1 MYSFYITVEK
11 KNKTHFTINMS
22 VENTS
27 SENTPTLVSSDELE
41 DTLAKYVVYSRESG
55 DKNMTLQSLLRSQ
68 GVEEIESL
76 KLRGPG
82 IYWVTGKTMSG
93 KTNAI
98 TNLLRHLDDMVVFT
112 VKDKEGVVSEQP
124 VEEVHYFFQGVWQ
137 ENPFDELEGE
147 YNVQF
152 HNTCPTSDEIHEIC
166 KDKMPRI
173 LILDDMMNHI
183 TDSKDIV
190 ELLTKQVHHMNIM
203 VFLITQMLHPTGKF
217 SVGLRA
223 QGHGYFFFQITADEQ
238 GLRRRFKALTDKRN
252 LDAVMRFYEASL
264 EQACGYMYADCHS
277 LQTLREFKFFR
288 NIFPSEGV
296 TQALQLPYQ
305 NTSGK
310 RKRDIT

>member
-1 MYSFYITVEK
+1 MIEHVLVWSFFHITIET

-55 DKNMTLQSLLRSQ
+55 DRNMTLQSLLRSQ

-76 KLRGPG
+76 KLRAPG

-93 KTNAI
+93 KTSAI

-112 VKDKEGVVSEQP
+112 VKDKEGIVTKMP

-183 TDSKDIV
+183 TDSQDIV

-217 SVGLRA
+217 AVGLRA
-223 QGHGYFFFQITADEQ
+223 QGHGYFFSNNS
-238 GLRRRFKALTDKRN
+238 R
-252 LDAVMRFYEASL
+252 
-264 EQACGYMYADCHS
+264 
-277 LQTLREFKFFR
+277 
-288 NIFPSEGV
+288 
-296 TQALQLPYQ
+296 
-305 NTSGK
+305 
-310 RKRDIT
+310 

>member
-1 MYSFYITVEK
+1 MAA
-11 KNKTHFTINMS
+11 
-22 VENTS
+22 ENAS
-27 SENTPTLVSSDELE
+27 SETAPTLVSSEDFE
-41 DTLAKYVVYSRESG
+41 DTIAKYLVYSRRAG
-55 DKNMTLQSLLRSQ
+55 DKNMTVQSLLRSQ

-76 KLRGPG
+76 KLRAPG

-93 KTNAI
+93 KTSAI
-98 TNLLRHLDDMVVFT
+98 TNLLRHLDDIVVFT

-173 LILDDMMNHI
+173 SMILDDMMDHI
-183 TDSKDIV
+183 TDSRDIV

-223 QGHGYFFFQITADEQ
+223 QGHGYFFQITADEQ

-252 LDAVMRFYEASL
+252 LDAVMQFYEDSL
-264 EQACGYMYADCHS
+264 EQPRGYMYADCHS
-277 LQTLREFKFFR
+277 LQSLREFKFFR
-288 NIFPSEGV
+288 NIFPCEGV
-296 TQALQLPYQ
+296 TQALSLPYK
-305 NTSGK
+305 NTTGK
-310 RKRDIT
+310 RKREIT

>member
-1 MYSFYITVEK
+1 
-11 KNKTHFTINMS
+11 MS

-27 SENTPTLVSSDELE
+27 SETTSTLVSSDELE
-41 DTLAKYVVYSRESG
+41 DTLARYVVYSREESG
-55 DKNMTLQSLLRSQ
+55 AKKTNMTLRSLLSSQ
-68 GVEEIESL
+68 GVEEIEPL

-82 IYWVTGKTMSG
+82 IYWITGKTMSG
-93 KTNAI
+93 KTNAV

-112 VKDKEGVVSEQP
+112 VKDKSGVVSEQP

-147 YNVQF
+147 YNVEF
-152 HNTCPTSDEIHEIC
+152 HRTCPTSEEIHEIC
-166 KDKMPRI
+166 KDKLPRI
-173 LILDDMMNHI
+173 LILDDMISHI
-183 TDSKDIV
+183 TDSKEIVDI
-190 ELLTKQVHHMNIM
+190 LTRQVHHMNLM

-264 EQACGYMYADCHS
+264 EQACGYIYVDCHS

-296 TQALQLPYQ
+296 TQALPLPHHK
-305 NTSGK
+305 TSEK
-310 RKRDIT
+310 RKRDLIA